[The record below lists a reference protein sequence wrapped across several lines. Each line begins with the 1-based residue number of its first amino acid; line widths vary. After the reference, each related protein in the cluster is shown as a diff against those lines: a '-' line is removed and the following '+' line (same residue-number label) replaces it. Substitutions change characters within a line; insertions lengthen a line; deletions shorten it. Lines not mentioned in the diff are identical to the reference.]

1 MLAIESGA
9 PIYLQGLAPLS
20 LLLTYSLEDGGAVVE
35 QNVPLV
41 TVKLV
46 SQSAE
51 EEETSSRPSH
61 IDRTC
66 VCC

>member
-1 MLAIESGA
+1 MLWAIESGA

-35 QNVPLV
+35 RNVPLV

-51 EEETSSRPSH
+51 EETRSRPSH
-61 IDRTC
+61 FDRTC
-66 VCC
+66 VRC

>member
-35 QNVPLV
+35 RNVPLV

-51 EEETSSRPSH
+51 EAISPSH

>member
-1 MLAIESGA
+1 MLWAIESGA

-35 QNVPLV
+35 RNVPLV

-46 SQSAE
+46 SQQRRRPALDHL
-51 EEETSSRPSH
+51 TSIERASVAR
-61 IDRTC
+61 
-66 VCC
+66 